1 MQQKNSERPINELFL
16 ELTHY
21 VAEDIIPEAEE
32 IRIIDI
38 EEKYRE
44 TGIVNLSDIIWLK
57 RLLKELK
64 DG

>member
-1 MQQKNSERPINELFL
+1 MQQSNSELPINRLFI
-16 ELTHY
+16 ELTFY
-21 VAEDIIPEAEE
+21 VGEDIISEAEE

-44 TGIVNLSDIIWLK
+44 NGSIPLSDLIWLK
-57 RLLKELK
+57 QLLKELK

>member
-1 MQQKNSERPINELFL
+1 MQQSNSELPINRLFI
-16 ELTHY
+16 ELTFY

-44 TGIVNLSDIIWLK
+44 NGSIPLSDLIWLK
-57 RLLKELK
+57 QLLKELK
-64 DG
+64 G

>member
-1 MQQKNSERPINELFL
+1 MPSNTTSEPQINRLFV
-16 ELTHY
+16 ELTFY
-21 VAEDIIPEAEE
+21 VAEDIIPECDE

-44 TGIVNLSDIIWLK
+44 SGSIPLSDLIWLK

-64 DG
+64 G